1 MVQLDIEVKRSG
13 FPVTIG
19 KLEFW
24 LDTSVD
30 NVKRLMDYDINVA
43 SKINEIEKEIMEKFN
58 NNDEELTD
66 YEKIKRGIELG
77 KQCLE
82 IQYDLLLGEGTF
94 AKIYEE
100 YPDLTALTNTLDLL
114 QIGIVAKM
122 DELNE
127 EQMKLSEE
135 KKQQLLKA
143 LKKKNKKK

>member
-1 MVQLDIEVKRSG
+1 MVQLDIEVKKSG

-19 KLEFW
+19 KFEFW

-30 NVKRLMDYDINVA
+30 NIKRLMDYDINVA
-43 SKINEIEKEIMEKFN
+43 SKINEIEKEIMEKFG
-58 NNDEELTD
+58 DKEITE
-66 YEKIKRGIELG
+66 YETLERGIELG

-94 AKIYEE
+94 AKLYEE
-100 YPDLTALTNTLDLL
+100 YPDLNALTNSLDLL
-114 QIGIVAKM
+114 QVGIVAKM

-127 EQMKLSEE
+127 EQMKMSEE
-135 KKQQLLKA
+135 KKQRLLKA

>member
-1 MVQLDIEVKRSG
+1 MVQLDIEVNKSG

-19 KLEFW
+19 KFEFW

-43 SKINEIEKEIMEKFN
+43 SKINEIEKEIMEKFG
-58 NNDEELTD
+58 DKEITE
-66 YEKIKRGIELG
+66 YETLERGIELG

-94 AKIYEE
+94 AKLYEE
-100 YPDLTALTNTLDLL
+100 YPDLNALTNSLDLL
-114 QIGIVAKM
+114 QVGIVAKM

-127 EQMKLSEE
+127 EQMKMSEE
-135 KKQQLLKA
+135 KKQRLLKA

>member
-1 MVQLDIEVKRSG
+1 MVQLDIEVKKSG

-19 KLEFW
+19 KFEFW

-43 SKINEIEKEIMEKFN
+43 SRINEIEKEIMEKFG
-58 NNDEELTD
+58 DKEITQ
-66 YEKIKRGIELG
+66 YETLERGIELG

-94 AKIYEE
+94 AKLYEE
-100 YPDLTALTNTLDLL
+100 YPDLNALTNSLDLL
-114 QIGIVAKM
+114 QVGIVAKM

-135 KKQQLLKA
+135 KKKQLLKA

>member
-1 MVQLDIEVKRSG
+1 MVQLDIEVKKSG

-19 KLEFW
+19 KFEFW

-43 SKINEIEKEIMEKFN
+43 SKINEIEKEIMEKFG
-58 NNDEELTD
+58 DKEITE
-66 YEKIKRGIELG
+66 YETLERGIELG

-94 AKIYEE
+94 AKLYEE
-100 YPDLTALTNTLDLL
+100 YPDLNALTNSLDLL
-114 QIGIVAKM
+114 QVGIVAKM

-135 KKQQLLKA
+135 KKQLLLKA
-143 LKKKNKKK
+143 LKKKNKNKKK

>member
-1 MVQLDIEVKRSG
+1 MVQLDIEVKKSG

-19 KLEFW
+19 KFEFW

-43 SKINEIEKEIMEKFN
+43 SKINEIEKEIMEKFG
-58 NNDEELTD
+58 DKEITQ
-66 YEKIKRGIELG
+66 YETLERGIELG

-94 AKIYEE
+94 AKLYEE
-100 YPDLTALTNTLDLL
+100 YPDLNALTNSLDLL
-114 QIGIVAKM
+114 QVGIVAKM

-135 KKQQLLKA
+135 KKQRLLKS

>member
-1 MVQLDIEVKRSG
+1 MVQLDIEVKKSG

-19 KLEFW
+19 KFEFW

-43 SKINEIEKEIMEKFN
+43 SKINEIEKEIMEKFG
-58 NNDEELTD
+58 DKEITE
-66 YEKIKRGIELG
+66 YETLERGIELG

-94 AKIYEE
+94 AKLYEE
-100 YPDLTALTNTLDLL
+100 YPDLNALTNSLDLL
-114 QIGIVAKM
+114 QVGIVAKM

-143 LKKKNKKK
+143 LKKKNKNKKK

>member
-1 MVQLDIEVKRSG
+1 MVQLDIEVKKSG

-19 KLEFW
+19 KFEFW

-43 SKINEIEKEIMEKFN
+43 SKINEIEKEIMEKFG
-58 NNDEELTD
+58 DKEITE
-66 YEKIKRGIELG
+66 YETLERGIELG

-94 AKIYEE
+94 AKLYEE
-100 YPDLTALTNTLDLL
+100 YPDLNALTNSLDLL
-114 QIGIVAKM
+114 QVGIVAKM

-127 EQMKLSEE
+127 EQMKMSEE
-135 KKQQLLKA
+135 KKQRLLKA

>member
-1 MVQLDIEVKRSG
+1 MVKLELEVNRSG

-24 LDTSVD
+24 LDTSID
-30 NVKRLMDYDINVA
+30 NVQRLMEYDVNVA
-43 SKINEIEKEIMEKFN
+43 SRINEIEKELIEKFG
-58 NNDEELTD
+58 DKEVTEFET
-66 YEKIKRGIELG
+66 IQRGIELG

-100 YPDLTALTNTLDLL
+100 YPDLNALTNTLDLL

-135 KKQQLLKA
+135 KKQRLLKA
-143 LKKKNKKK
+143 LKKKNKNKKK

>member
-1 MVQLDIEVKRSG
+1 MVQLDIEVKKSG

-19 KLEFW
+19 KFEFW

-43 SKINEIEKEIMEKFN
+43 SKINEIEKEIMEKFG
-58 NNDEELTD
+58 DKEITE
-66 YEKIKRGIELG
+66 YETIERGIELG

-94 AKIYEE
+94 AKLYEE
-100 YPDLTALTNTLDLL
+100 YPDLNALTNSLDLL
-114 QIGIVAKM
+114 QVGIVAKM

-135 KKQQLLKA
+135 KKQRLLKS

>member
-19 KLEFW
+19 KFEFW

-66 YEKIKRGIELG
+66 YEKIERGIELG

-82 IQYDLLLGEGTF
+82 IQYDLLLGEGAF
-94 AKIYEE
+94 SKIYEE

>member
-1 MVQLDIEVKRSG
+1 MVQLDIEVKKSG

-19 KLEFW
+19 KFEFW

-43 SKINEIEKEIMEKFN
+43 SKINEIEKEIMEKFG
-58 NNDEELTD
+58 DKEITE
-66 YEKIKRGIELG
+66 YETLERGIELG

-94 AKIYEE
+94 AKLYEE
-100 YPDLTALTNTLDLL
+100 YPDLNALTNSLDLL
-114 QIGIVAKM
+114 QVGIVAKM

-135 KKQQLLKA
+135 KKQRLLKS

>member
-1 MVQLDIEVKRSG
+1 MVQLDIEVKKSG

-19 KLEFW
+19 KFEFW

-30 NVKRLMDYDINVA
+30 NVKRLMEYDINVA
-43 SKINEIEKEIMEKFN
+43 SKINEIEKEIMEKFG
-58 NNDEELTD
+58 DKEITQ
-66 YEKIKRGIELG
+66 YETLERGIELG

-94 AKIYEE
+94 AKLYEE
-100 YPDLTALTNTLDLL
+100 YPDLNALTNSLDLL
-114 QIGIVAKM
+114 QVGIVAKM

-135 KKQQLLKA
+135 KKKQLLKA

>member
-1 MVQLDIEVKRSG
+1 MVQLDIEVKKSG

-19 KLEFW
+19 KFEFW

-43 SKINEIEKEIMEKFN
+43 SKINEIEKEIMEKFG
-58 NNDEELTD
+58 DKEITE
-66 YEKIKRGIELG
+66 YETLERGIELG

-94 AKIYEE
+94 EKLYEE
-100 YPDLTALTNTLDLL
+100 YPDLNALTNSLDLL
-114 QIGIVAKM
+114 QVGIVAKM

-127 EQMKLSEE
+127 EQMKMSEE
-135 KKQQLLKA
+135 KKQRLLKA